1 MTKELK
7 SSIFNKLVES
17 VPKIDISKHI
27 EHVVH
32 LKKDLELSYIYCQKK
47 FELAMYMQNP
57 VFSEKAKKHG
67 VILKQDTSPPKF

>member
-1 MTKELK
+1 MNKELK

-32 LKKDLELSYIYCQKK
+32 LKKDLEL
-47 FELAMYMQNP
+47 N
-57 VFSEKAKKHG
+57 
-67 VILKQDTSPPKF
+67 